1 MFVAR
6 ASWHICSRQ
15 PTGLSGGQDQ
25 SQRQIYIIE
34 PLITVTRCSQ
44 LWSGENFFPKDV
56 LLGKPLL
63 NRRRL
68 RVARVS
74 QCEKVLSC
82 SSFKTVFYWMNF
94 KIFLFLF
101 LELGIAVCP
110 FTVEICA
117 SCIWKPCFFSV
128 LFITIFYC
136 DCGCN
141 FPHLW
146 WQFDV
151 GKIQSLHS
159 ATFVI
164 VRLSYSSLKG
174 FTMVAE
180 EMAQLNSLVCK
191 CEDLPGDPWQPCNSQ
206 ARG

>member
-34 PLITVTRCSQ
+34 PLITVIRCSQ
-44 LWSGENFFPKDV
+44 LWSGENLFPKDV
-56 LLGKPLL
+56 LLGKPVL

-94 KIFLFLF
+94 KIFLLLF

-110 FTVEICA
+110 FTVGICT
-117 SCIWKPCFFSV
+117 SWVWKTLFLLGAVHHNFLLRLWMQFSPCMMTVWCWQNSV
-128 LFITIFYC
+128 FAF
-136 DCGCN
+136 CN
-141 FPHLW
+141 FCNCTS
-146 WQFDV
+146 F
-151 GKIQSLHS
+151 IFF
-159 ATFVI
+159 A
-164 VRLSYSSLKG
+164 KG
-174 FTMVAE
+174 FRYSGWGGGSAKQPGVQVWGLNWRSLATM
-180 EMAQLNSLVCK
+180 
-191 CEDLPGDPWQPCNSQ
+191 
-206 ARG
+206 

>member
-164 VRLSYSSLKG
+164 VCLSYSLLKG
-174 FTMVAE
+174 
-180 EMAQLNSLVCK
+180 SLWW
-191 CEDLPGDPWQPCNSQ
+191 LRRWLS
-206 ARG
+206 

>member
-1 MFVAR
+1 MIVAR

-34 PLITVTRCSQ
+34 PLITVIRCSQ
-44 LWSGENFFPKDV
+44 LWSGENVFSKDV
-56 LLGKPLL
+56 LLRKLLL
-63 NRRRL
+63 NRRCL
-68 RVARVS
+68 RVARVG
-74 QCEKVLSC
+74 QCETVLSS
-82 SSFKTVFYWMNF
+82 SSFKTILYWMNL

-101 LELGIAVCP
+101 LELGMAVCP
-110 FTVEICA
+110 FTVGICA
-117 SCIWKPCFFSV
+117 SCVWKT
-128 LFITIFYC
+128 LFLLGAVHYNFLLWLWMQ
-136 DCGCN
+136 

-174 FTMVAE
+174 FAMVAE
-180 EMAQLNSLVCK
+180 EVAQLNSLVLGL
-191 CEDLPGDPWQPCNSQ
+191 EWRSL
-206 ARG
+206 ATM

>member
-34 PLITVTRCSQ
+34 PLITVIRCSQ

-82 SSFKTVFYWMNF
+82 SSFKTVFCWMNF
-94 KIFLFLF
+94 KIFLFLE
-101 LELGIAVCP
+101 LEIAVCP

-117 SCIWKPCFFSV
+117 SCIWKTLFLLGAVHYNFFTV
-128 LFITIFYC
+128 TVDAIFPIY
-136 DCGCN
+136 D
-141 FPHLW
+141 
-146 WQFDV
+146 D
-151 GKIQSLHS
+151 SLML
-159 ATFVI
+159 AKF
-164 VRLSYSSLKG
+164 SLCIL
-174 FTMVAE
+174 
-180 EMAQLNSLVCK
+180 QLL
-191 CEDLPGDPWQPCNSQ
+191 
-206 ARG
+206 